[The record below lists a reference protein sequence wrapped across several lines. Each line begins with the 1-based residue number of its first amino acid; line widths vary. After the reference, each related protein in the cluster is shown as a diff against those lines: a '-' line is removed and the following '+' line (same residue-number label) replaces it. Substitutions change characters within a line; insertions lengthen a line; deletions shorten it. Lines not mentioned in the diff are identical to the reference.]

1 MNMVDFTNG
10 TFLKLKKIPNE
21 NCSKELLSLLL
32 PEERLI
38 GTYVTVRDSVVFT
51 DKRVISMNVQGITGK
66 KKDFTSMPYNK
77 ISVFSVETS
86 GVFDLDSELEMYF
99 SGLGKVRF
107 EFTGHSDIVE
117 IGKIISEYAL

>member
-1 MNMVDFTNG
+1 MVDFTNG
-10 TFLKLKKIPNE
+10 MFIKLKKIPNE
-21 NCSKELLSLLL
+21 NCPQDILSFLL
-32 PEERLI
+32 PEEKLI
-38 GTYVTVRDSVVFT
+38 GAYVSVRDSVVFT

-66 KKDFTSMPYNK
+66 KKDFTSMPYSK

-86 GVFDLDSELEMYF
+86 GMLDLDSELEMYF
-99 SGLGKVRF
+99 SGLGKVKF